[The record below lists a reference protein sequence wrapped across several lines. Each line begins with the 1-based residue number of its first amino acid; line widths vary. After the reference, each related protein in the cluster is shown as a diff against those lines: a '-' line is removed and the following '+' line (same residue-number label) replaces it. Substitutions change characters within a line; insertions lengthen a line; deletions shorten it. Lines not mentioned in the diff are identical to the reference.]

1 MKRLKNELNA
11 LVNRGVDRH
20 LRLAVTGL
28 SRSGK
33 TAFITAMVNQ
43 LLSIHA
49 GARLPLLSAVREER
63 LLGVKRI
70 PQRDFGI
77 PRFTYDE
84 GLAQLYGDPPAWP
97 TPTRGVSEIRLALRF
112 KSNDSLL
119 RHFKDT
125 STLYLE
131 IVDYPGEWLLDL
143 PMLAQDYLSW
153 SRQMTGLL
161 NGQRGEWSAKWRM
174 MCEGLDPLAP
184 ADENRLADIA
194 AAWTDYLHH
203 CKQQGLHFIQPGRF
217 VLPGDMAGAP
227 ALQFFPWP
235 DVDASGESKLA
246 QADKHTNAGMLRER
260 FNYYCEKVVKGFYKN
275 HFLRFDRQIVPGYN
289 ANPDETK
296 YYGGVTAGGDSGLKN
311 DGTTE
316 WATGETGKTITES
329 FMNKPKDILSPDA
342 PFIQTGR
349 DVVNRADSIVGNTGQ
364 QCSAQE
370 ISRSEYTNY
379 TCERDLQVEQ
389 YCTRTARMELQGSTT
404 WETRTLEYEMSQLPA
419 REVNGQ
425 YVVSITSPVTGE
437 IVDAHYS
444 WSRTYLQKSVPMTI
458 TVLGTPLS
466 WNAKYSADASFTPV
480 QKTLTAGVAFTS
492 SHPVRVGNTKFR
504 RHTAMKL
511 RLVVRVK
518 KASYTPYVVWS
529 ESCPFSKELGK
540 LTKTECTE
548 AGGNRTLVKDG
559 QSYSMYQSCWAYRD
573 TYVTQSADKGTCQT
587 YTDNPACT
595 LVSHQCA
602 FYSEEGA
609 CLHEYATYSCES
621 KTSGKVM
628 VCGGDVFCLDGE
640 CDKVQ
645 SGQSNDF
652 AEAVSQLAA
661 LAAAGKDVAALNGV
675 DVRAFTGQA
684 KFCKKAAAG
693 YSNCCKD
700 SGWGQDIGLA
710 KCSSDEKALAKAK
723 SNKLTVSVGEFCSKK
738 VLGVCLEKKRSY
750 CQFDSKLAQIV
761 QQQGR
766 NGQLR
771 ISFGSAKHPDCRGI
785 TVDELQKIQFDRLD
799 FTNFYE
805 DLMNN
810 QKIPDSGVLTQKV
823 KEQIADQLKQAGQ

>member
-1 MKRLKNELNA
+1 MKRILPLMLA
-11 LVNRGVDRH
+11 LVAG
-20 LRLAVTGL
+20 
-28 SRSGK
+28 
-33 TAFITAMVNQ
+33 MV
-43 LLSIHA
+43 
-49 GARLPLLSAVREER
+49 
-63 LLGVKRI
+63 
-70 PQRDFGI
+70 
-77 PRFTYDE
+77 
-84 GLAQLYGDPPAWP
+84 
-97 TPTRGVSEIRLALRF
+97 
-112 KSNDSLL
+112 
-119 RHFKDT
+119 
-125 STLYLE
+125 
-131 IVDYPGEWLLDL
+131 
-143 PMLAQDYLSW
+143 
-153 SRQMTGLL
+153 
-161 NGQRGEWSAKWRM
+161 
-174 MCEGLDPLAP
+174 
-184 ADENRLADIA
+184 
-194 AAWTDYLHH
+194 
-203 CKQQGLHFIQPGRF
+203 
-217 VLPGDMAGAP
+217 
-227 ALQFFPWP
+227 
-235 DVDASGESKLA
+235 
-246 QADKHTNAGMLRER
+246 QADNNSDYRAGSDFAHQIKGQGSSSIQG
-260 FNYYCEKVVKGFYKN
+260 FNPQEN
-275 HFLRFDRQIVPGYN
+275 IPGYN
-289 ANPDETK
+289 ANPDEAK
-296 YYGGVTAGGDSGLKN
+296 YYGGVTADGDGGLKN

-389 YCTRTARMELQGSTT
+389 YCTRKASIKDNVVRKTVRRTYQKVVTLDYSTT
-404 WETRTLEYEMSQLPA
+404 NRKWNGALSIPEKGRLLHVAIDGERLIIPWNSNCNRESISAKCKASVRETLSIMGKDLIVDVVAYPRRDAICTGGQNTHCSYYV
-419 REVNGQ
+419 RNGW
-425 YVVSITSPVTGE
+425 GE
-437 IVDAHYS
+437 IHQAFDTDMQVSAGQS
-444 WSRTYLQKSVPMTI
+444 FPVVKTSKTFEFLKNMASVQVTI
-458 TVLGTPLS
+458 TL
-466 WNAKYSADASFTPV
+466 
-480 QKTLTAGVAFTS
+480 TLDVEVTEYNPSVE
-492 SHPVRVGNTKFR
+492 
-504 RHTAMKL
+504 
-511 RLVVRVK
+511 
-518 KASYTPYVVWS
+518 WE

-548 AGGNRTLVKDG
+548 AGGDRTIVKDG

-628 VCGGDVFCLDGE
+628 ICGGDVFCLDGE
-640 CDKVQ
+640 CDKAQ
-645 SGQSNDF
+645 SGQSSDF

-723 SNKLTVSVGEFCSKK
+723 SDKLTVSVGEFCSKK

>member
-1 MKRLKNELNA
+1 MKRILPLILA
-11 LVNRGVDRH
+11 LV
-20 LRLAVTGL
+20 
-28 SRSGK
+28 
-33 TAFITAMVNQ
+33 
-43 LLSIHA
+43 A
-49 GARLPLLSAVREER
+49 GMA
-63 LLGVKRI
+63 
-70 PQRDFGI
+70 
-77 PRFTYDE
+77 
-84 GLAQLYGDPPAWP
+84 
-97 TPTRGVSEIRLALRF
+97 
-112 KSNDSLL
+112 
-119 RHFKDT
+119 
-125 STLYLE
+125 
-131 IVDYPGEWLLDL
+131 
-143 PMLAQDYLSW
+143 
-153 SRQMTGLL
+153 
-161 NGQRGEWSAKWRM
+161 
-174 MCEGLDPLAP
+174 
-184 ADENRLADIA
+184 LADSNS
-194 AAWTDYLHH
+194 DYRAGSDFAHQI
-203 CKQQGLHFIQPGRF
+203 KGQGSSSIQGFKP
-217 VLPGDMAGAP
+217 
-227 ALQFFPWP
+227 Q
-235 DVDASGESKLA
+235 ES
-246 QADKHTNAGMLRER
+246 
-260 FNYYCEKVVKGFYKN
+260 
-275 HFLRFDRQIVPGYN
+275 IPGYN

-296 YYGGVTAGGDSGLKN
+296 YYGGVTAGGDGGLKN

-425 YVVSITSPVTGE
+425 YVVSITSPV
-437 IVDAHYS
+437 I
-444 WSRTYLQKSVPMTI
+444 
-458 TVLGTPLS
+458 
-466 WNAKYSADASFTPV
+466 
-480 QKTLTAGVAFTS
+480 
-492 SHPVRVGNTKFR
+492 
-504 RHTAMKL
+504 
-511 RLVVRVK
+511 
-518 KASYTPYVVWS
+518 
-529 ESCPFSKELGK
+529 
-540 LTKTECTE
+540 
-548 AGGNRTLVKDG
+548 
-559 QSYSMYQSCWAYRD
+559 
-573 TYVTQSADKGTCQT
+573 
-587 YTDNPACT
+587 
-595 LVSHQCA
+595 
-602 FYSEEGA
+602 
-609 CLHEYATYSCES
+609 
-621 KTSGKVM
+621 
-628 VCGGDVFCLDGE
+628 
-640 CDKVQ
+640 
-645 SGQSNDF
+645 
-652 AEAVSQLAA
+652 
-661 LAAAGKDVAALNGV
+661 
-675 DVRAFTGQA
+675 RAFTGQA